1 MRRLLLAGASIALPV
16 AALVLVHG
24 QSTARELTEGLQ
36 RRVTMLYHQGWV
48 AAAWPV
54 ENGLR
59 LAAHQGP
66 LLTVPIGSSAG
77 VNRTSS
83 KTSAGSGPIG
93 WDAWLRPGVETRWR
107 QLHASTR
114 HAAQV
119 RALVGVELWL
129 VPILILVV
137 LAKPLWTLTARLGR
151 LRPGTGH
158 GTARFAGASELRQ
171 LRPRRREAGLWLGRV
186 GRRPVVLPESEVY
199 EHILVCGPPGSGK
212 SSGLILPN
220 LLIERGTRSLVI
232 VDPKSELLEVTRRAI
247 ERHSEVWVVNFLDP
261 EHSHGYN
268 PLALVDSYLAAE
280 GFAECWITNT
290 GRSSRDPF
298 WDNAAKQLIVAAVL
312 HLRAERSGPPPTLAD
327 LASFF
332 TGHDAETITAIL
344 GASNS
349 PHARDCARSFLS
361 SMNKNEKLLGSV
373 FSELPPRFSILQDE
387 RVRQSTSR
395 HQVQFARLGQRD
407 GRPVALYLAL
417 ERTMAPLLKPLS
429 ACFFMQLFEELIRV
443 ADASPG
449 GLLPRPVLGYAD
461 EFGNIGEIPDMA
473 RWMSTVRSAR
483 IGFLLAV
490 QDLAQL
496 GAIYGKEG
504 RQIIVTDCSTK
515 IALAKTSADDAE
527 WFSRGTG
534 TATVLAY
541 SAGDSR
547 KRGDQ
552 LARSGS
558 RGVSEIARPLLT
570 PGEVTRLPED
580 TMLVLAGNRQ
590 PVLVTQRRWYQDR
603 RLRRQGGA
611 RAESDAP
618 RARAGRVAAT
628 RLANSSQD
636 DATAKPIPTVV
647 PKPANMSAAPNDDVV
662 QLDHMYPAGAATW
675 VQAPADTTD
684 VVAPPGQL
692 ATPNDEPTIAA
703 AAVAVSAFEL
713 PRDR

>member
-1 MRRLLLAGASIALPV
+1 MRRLLLAGASIALLV
-16 AALVLVHG
+16 AALMSVHG
-24 QSTARELTEGLQ
+24 QSMARELTKGVQL
-36 RRVTMLYHQGWV
+36 RITTLYHEGWV
-48 AAAWPV
+48 IAAWPV

-66 LLTVPIGSSAG
+66 LLTVPIRSSAG

-83 KTSAGSGPIG
+83 KPSAGSGPIG

-107 QLHASTR
+107 LLHASTR

-158 GTARFAGASELRQ
+158 GTARLASTRELRQ

-186 GRRPVVLPESEVY
+186 GRRSVVLPEAEVY

-220 LLIERGTRSLVI
+220 LLTERGTRSLVI
-232 VDPKSELLEVTRRAI
+232 VDPKSELLEITRRAI

-332 TGHDAETITAIL
+332 TGHDAETVTAIL

-361 SMNKNEKLLGSV
+361 SMSKNEKLLGSV

-558 RGVSEIARPLLT
+558 RGVQEIARPLLT

-590 PVLVTQRRWYQDR
+590 PVMVTQRRWYQDR
-603 RLRRQGGA
+603 RLRRQGRIGSVA
-611 RAESDAP
+611 DAP
-618 RARAGRVAAT
+618 RARAGRVAAAT
-628 RLANSSQD
+628 LASSQHG
-636 DATAKPIPTVV
+636 DAKAETMPAVAPASENISV
-647 PKPANMSAAPNDDVV
+647 PKDDGAIR
-662 QLDHMYPAGAATW
+662 LDHAYPSGAATW
-675 VQAPADTTD
+675 LQAPESQSD
-684 VVAPPGQL
+684 VVPAPEH
-692 ATPNDEPTIAA
+692 ATTGNDEPAA
-703 AAVAVSAFEL
+703 AAAVSAFEL

>member
-1 MRRLLLAGASIALPV
+1 
-16 AALVLVHG
+16 
-24 QSTARELTEGLQ
+24 
-36 RRVTMLYHQGWV
+36 
-48 AAAWPV
+48 
-54 ENGLR
+54 
-59 LAAHQGP
+59 
-66 LLTVPIGSSAG
+66 
-77 VNRTSS
+77 
-83 KTSAGSGPIG
+83 
-93 WDAWLRPGVETRWR
+93 
-107 QLHASTR
+107 
-114 HAAQV
+114 
-119 RALVGVELWL
+119 VELWL
-129 VPILILVV
+129 APLLLLIV

-158 GTARFAGASELRQ
+158 GTARLAGTRELRQ
-171 LRPRRREAGLWLGRV
+171 LRPRRHEVGLRLGRV
-186 GRRPVVLPESEVY
+186 GRRPVALPECDVY
-199 EHILVCGPPGSGK
+199 EHVLVCGPPGSGK

-220 LLIERGTRSLVI
+220 LLAERGTRSLVI
-232 VDPKSELLEVTRRAI
+232 VDPKSELLDITRSAI

-327 LASFF
+327 LAAFF
-332 TGHDAETITAIL
+332 TSHDAETITAIL
-344 GASNS
+344 GASAS
-349 PHARDCARSFLS
+349 EHARNTAGSFLA
-361 SMNKNEKLLGSV
+361 SMSKNDKLLGSV

-395 HQVQFARLGQRD
+395 HQVQFARLGQID
-407 GRPVALYLAL
+407 GRPVAVYLAL
-417 ERTMAPLLKPLS
+417 ERTMAHLLKPLS

-558 RGVSEIARPLLT
+558 RGVQEIARPLLT
-570 PGEVTRLPED
+570 PGEVTRMPKD

-590 PVLVTQRRWYQDR
+590 PLLVMQRRWYQDR
-603 RLRRQGGA
+603 RLRRLGRSA
-611 RAESDAP
+611 ATAP
-618 RARAGRVAAT
+618 RARAGRVTSTTLAVSREDLWAPSAAT
-628 RLANSSQD
+628 
-636 DATAKPIPTVV
+636 
-647 PKPANMSAAPNDDVV
+647 AAPSTPAAPDDDGVR
-662 QLDHMYPAGAATW
+662 LDHTYAAGAATW
-675 VQAPADTTD
+675 VEAPMDQAG
-684 VVAPPGQL
+684 VALVQGQ
-692 ATPNDEPTIAA
+692 TIAA
-703 AAVAVSAFEL
+703 APEPPADAAGAAQAFEL
-713 PRDR
+713 PHDR